1 MRVLYGNMGELLH
14 HRRCIISPAPAV
26 CMEATEGEQ
35 KQEFCRRTVYCM
47 SIARNGWCVSVTIEV
62 NIKVTAV
69 MPAFFT
75 PPGSVPAPSRRRRWN
90 VMKLNCS
97 QPPFAAS
104 IRHCPGLLSSFQS
117 LFLSADRQFCWN
129 LPLAVLR
136 CAWVWVCVCGCVSV
150 CACGCVVGGCIRVDL
165 LSFSQSF
172 LMPICRELP
181 RFRVCRAVWQLQ
193 FIQT

>member
-1 MRVLYGNMGELLH
+1 MENTGEVVH
-14 HRRCIISPAPAV
+14 HRRCMASPAWA
-26 CMEATEGEQ
+26 GQ
-35 KQEFCRRTVYCM
+35 GDSM
-47 SIARNGWCVSVTIEV
+47 SIGRTGRCVSQLLLRSS
-62 NIKVTAV
+62 IKVTAV
-69 MPAFFT
+69 MPAFLT

-136 CAWVWVCVCGCVSV
+136 WVSV
-150 CACGCVVGGCIRVDL
+150 SVGACVRVHPCW
-165 LSFSQSF
+165 SFVLSQSF

-181 RFRVCRAVWQLQ
+181 RFGVCRAVWQLQ

>member
-1 MRVLYGNMGELLH
+1 MQVLNGNKGELLH
-14 HRRCIISPAPAV
+14 RRRCIISPAPAV
-26 CMEATEGEQ
+26 CMEATAREQ
-35 KQEFCRRTVYCM
+35 N
-47 SIARNGWCVSVTIEV
+47 RNCAGGQYVNSQKWVVCVTVTIEV

-117 LFLSADRQFCWN
+117 LFLSTDRQFC
-129 LPLAVLR
+129 
-136 CAWVWVCVCGCVSV
+136 
-150 CACGCVVGGCIRVDL
+150 
-165 LSFSQSF
+165 
-172 LMPICRELP
+172 
-181 RFRVCRAVWQLQ
+181 
-193 FIQT
+193 